1 MKALVYMEYFF
12 PCSKTR
18 PTAKKNED
26 TVEHTIIV
34 VMALL
39 AISEALSLIPQV
51 KSNGVF
57 QVIYPK
63 SGKKTPCVSWGMN
76 CPQKIVLDF

>member
-1 MKALVYMEYFF
+1 ME
-12 PCSKTR
+12 S
-18 PTAKKNED
+18 
-26 TVEHTIIV
+26 TIIILA
-34 VMALL
+34 ALL
-39 AISEALSLIPQV
+39 AISETLSLIPQV

>member
-18 PTAKKNED
+18 PTVKKNED
-26 TVEHTIIV
+26 TVKHTIIV

-51 KSNGVF
+51 KSNGIF
-57 QVIYPK
+57 QVIYNLLK
-63 SGKKTPCVSWGMN
+63 SLAGRGRR
-76 CPQKIVLDF
+76 I

>member
-1 MKALVYMEYFF
+1 MYMGCIF
-12 PCSKTR
+12 PYSKTR

-34 VMALL
+34 VTALL

-57 QVIYPK
+57 QVIYNLLK
-63 SGKKTPCVSWGMN
+63 SLAGKGKG
-76 CPQKIVLDF
+76 I